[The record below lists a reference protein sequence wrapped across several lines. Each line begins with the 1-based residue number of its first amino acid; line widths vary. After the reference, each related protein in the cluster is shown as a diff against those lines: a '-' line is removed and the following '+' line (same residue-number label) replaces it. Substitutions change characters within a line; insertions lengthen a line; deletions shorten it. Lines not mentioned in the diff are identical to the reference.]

1 MYREDLFVQE
11 LIFEQFDNQAPEP
24 APSQPVSD
32 PGGAITGL
40 TSNTL
45 VVGGKV
51 GTLQNVEAPQP
62 LGPTSNPTF
71 NNASF
76 NSINTVDDATSRT
89 NLGLGNLATQNRGVA
104 VANLV
109 QGISNPPTQAE
120 VTNIQNKLN
129 ELLNSLRGAGIIAT

>member
-1 MYREDLFVQE
+1 MYREGLFVQE
-11 LIFEQFDNQAPEP
+11 LVYEQFDNQAPETP
-24 APSQPVSD
+24 PSQPVSD

-62 LGPTSNPTF
+62 LGTTSNPTF

-76 NSINTVDDATSRT
+76 NSINTVDDATSRA

-104 VANLV
+104 VANLA
-109 QGISNPPTQAE
+109 GAISNPPTQAE
-120 VTNIQNKLN
+120 VQANRDKIN
-129 ELLNSLRGAGIIAT
+129 ELLNSLRTAGIIAT